1 MRKKA
6 KKRVSKR
13 ARAQSAKAKRS
24 AKAGAARR
32 PQPAVATATPA
43 TANAAVASERFVN
56 DLLVR
61 GEAAPLDES
70 GKLPLDA
77 THVIKKQNGK
87 TEVQRVRYKTF

>member
-13 ARAQSAKAKRS
+13 ARGQSAKGKRS
-24 AKAGAARR
+24 PKAGAATKTR
-32 PQPAVATATPA
+32 PVAATPA
-43 TANAAVASERFVN
+43 PANAAVASERFVN